1 MGISRVEDTH
11 FPKNRSIRI
20 KDKLIDLSLPKIMG
34 IINLTSDS
42 FYENSRI
49 ADKKSLLKT
58 VELMLAEGA
67 DFIDLGG
74 FSTRPGAVEISPEAE
89 INQVVSAIAAIK
101 KEFPDCILSLDTF
114 RGKVAEAGIEQ
125 GADIIND
132 ISGWQF
138 DASLIDVVAK
148 FKTPYILMHAG
159 NSFETMHQP
168 TKSESV
174 FNELIRYFSEKIIQL
189 KERGIYD
196 VIVDPGFGFSKS
208 IEQNYELFNKL
219 ALFTILERPI
229 LVGLSRKSMIYKKL
243 NTTPEDALNGTTIL
257 NTQALHYGASILR
270 VHDVKEAKQIV
281 QLLY

>member
-74 FSTRPGAVEISPEAE
+74 FSTRPGAVEISTEAE
-89 INQVVSAIAAIK
+89 INQVVPAIAAIK

-148 FKTPYILMHAG
+148 YKTPYILMHAG

>member
-49 ADKKSLLKT
+49 TDKKSLLKT

-89 INQVVSAIAAIK
+89 INQVVPAIAAIK
-101 KEFPDCILSLDTF
+101 KEFPNCILSLDTF

-148 FKTPYILMHAG
+148 YKTPYILMHAG

-196 VIVDPGFGFSKS
+196 VIIDPGFGFSKS
-208 IEQNYELFNKL
+208 MEQNYELFNKL

>member
-42 FYENSRI
+42 FYGNSRI
-49 ADKKSLLKT
+49 ADKTSLLKT
-58 VELMLAEGA
+58 VEQMLSEGA

-74 FSTRPGAVEISPEAE
+74 FSTRPGAIEISPEAE
-89 INQVVSAIAAIK
+89 INQVIPAIAAIK
-101 KEFPDCILSLDTF
+101 KEFPECILSLDTF

-132 ISGWQF
+132 ISGLQF
-138 DASLIDVVAK
+138 DESLIDVIAK
-148 FKTPYILMHAG
+148 YKTPYILMHAG
-159 NSFETMHQP
+159 ISFETMHQP
-168 TKSESV
+168 INSESL
-174 FNELIRYFSEKIIQL
+174 FNELIRYFSEKIIHL

-196 VIVDPGFGFSKS
+196 VIIDPGFGFSKS

-219 ALFTILERPI
+219 ALFNILEKPI

-243 NTTPEDALNGTTIL
+243 NTTPEEALNGTTIL

>member
-1 MGISRVEDTH
+1 MGISRAEDTH

-49 ADKKSLLKT
+49 ADKQSLLKT

-89 INQVVSAIAAIK
+89 INQVVPAIAAIK

-114 RGKVAEAGIEQ
+114 RGKLAEAGIEQ

-148 FKTPYILMHAG
+148 YKTPYILMHAG

-243 NTTPEDALNGTTIL
+243 NTTPEDALNGTMIL

>member
-49 ADKKSLLKT
+49 RDKKSLLKT
-58 VELMLAEGA
+58 VELMLGEGA

-74 FSTRPGAVEISPEAE
+74 FSTRPGAVEISPETE
-89 INQVVSAIAAIK
+89 INQVVPAIAAIK

-148 FKTPYILMHAG
+148 YKTPYILMHAG